1 MKQKFVLIAAIVF
14 GLIAALLTRSW
25 ISSKESEYARRHA
38 ELTRKTEKTQVIV
51 ATRTLPA
58 GTVITT
64 ADLANGTVFEI
75 SVRGRP
81 VITKEDYMRILGRRL
96 EQTIEAGA
104 PIFWSDI
111 EGGTAGY
118 KGLAHDVQPGMRAV
132 SIAVSGAN
140 AVSGMI
146 RPNDAVDVL
155 GTFVF
160 GGDDSGARVDE
171 FVTLTM
177 LQNVTVLAT
186 GTDTAKTIDPMAKNA
201 SGYSTVTLE
210 VTPREAELL
219 VFAQQMRGRLSLTL
233 RSPNDVQYET
243 ELPRVDFKKVEAELS
258 ELNEY
263 RQKKIRGAKS
273 GRGAN

>member
-1 MKQKFVLIAAIVF
+1 MKQKFVLIAAIAF
-14 GLIAALLTRSW
+14 GLIAAILTRSW
-25 ISSKESEYARRHA
+25 ISSKEAEYQKRHD
-38 ELTRKTEKTQVIV
+38 ELTRKTKKVQVV
-51 ATRTLPA
+51 CAARTLPK

-64 ADLANGTVFEI
+64 EDIGMGTVFETAI
-75 SVRGRP
+75 LGRP
-81 VITKEDYMRILGRRL
+81 SISKDEYPRILGRKL
-96 EQTIEAGA
+96 EQSLERGA
-104 PIFWSDI
+104 PILWSDI

-118 KGLAHDVQPGMRAV
+118 KGLAHDIQSGMRAV

-140 AVSGMI
+140 AVSGLV
-146 RPNDAVDVL
+146 RPNDTVDVL

-160 GGDDSGARVDE
+160 GEESGATADE
-171 FVTLTM
+171 LVTLTM

-186 GTDTAKTIDPMAKNA
+186 GTDTAKTIDPMERNA

-233 RSPNDVQYET
+233 RIPNDVQYET

-263 RQKKIRGAKS
+263 RQKKIRGAKT
-273 GRGAN
+273 GRGQ